1 MRILMMGS
9 GGVGGYFGARLAA
22 AGEDVRF
29 VARGAHLQAMLRDGL
44 KVESQLG
51 PLIIKP
57 ARAAADPR
65 ELGDGGLDLVMIA
78 VKLWSTDE
86 AIEAVR
92 PLVGP
97 ETTLVSFQNGVGA
110 IDALISAFGR
120 ERVLGGVV

>member
-1 MRILMMGS
+1 MRILVMGS

-44 KVESQLG
+44 KVDSTLG
-51 PLIIKP
+51 PLTIKP
-57 ARAAADPR
+57 VRAAADPR
-65 ELGDGGLDLVMIA
+65 ELGGGGLDLVMIA

-86 AIEAVR
+86 AIEAVK

-97 ETTLVSFQNGVGA
+97 DTMVVSFQNGVSA
-110 IDALISAFGR
+110 IDALIRAFG
-120 ERVLGGVV
+120 